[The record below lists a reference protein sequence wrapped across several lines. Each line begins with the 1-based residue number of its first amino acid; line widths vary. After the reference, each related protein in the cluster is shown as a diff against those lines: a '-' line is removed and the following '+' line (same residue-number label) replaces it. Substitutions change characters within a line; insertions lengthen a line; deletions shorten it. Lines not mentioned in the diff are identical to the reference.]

1 MTDSTN
7 LANLL
12 ALFAIAPLC
21 AAGGSLLIPRFQ
33 LLPRLHTH
41 SLAALLAGI
50 VNLILALWLMAWTV
64 RGTSLVL
71 HMGGHHGPFGIVL
84 VGDVFAALLLLLTAV
99 IYLGAVPFAID
110 VLDQRDRMGFYPL
123 SLFLLMGVNGT
134 FLAGDL
140 FNLYVFFE
148 ILVITSF
155 VLVTLGGQR
164 DQIRGGLR
172 FVVLNLLGSMV
183 FLGAVAVAYGTLG
196 TLNFAHIA
204 VLLREPNLP
213 TWLAPIMAGL
223 LFVAFAGKSALFPLH
238 FWLPC
243 SYHTT
248 HPVVN
253 ALFGGLL
260 TKVGL
265 YSLFRL
271 FPLLFP
277 EQLAAWQPAF
287 LTLAGASMVVGT
299 LGGLSGDTLRRAL
312 SFQIISHI
320 GFIFAGLA
328 LAGARNEVLAAG
340 LAPAILYLA
349 HHMIVKTAV
358 LMAGGAV
365 ELELRTGRVVPGPDG
380 GAGGLLTRRRWLA
393 IWFFLTALSL
403 AGIPPFSGFA
413 GKLGLLL
420 LMVSMEQWLLLAV
433 AVLSSFV
440 TLYMIM
446 RLWQGAFWGPS
457 PTVHDG
463 EGPTTARTR
472 LGPGFGIL
480 TLAPIAVLV
489 GCSLLMGV
497 FGEGAW
503 RVANQAAIALTDTN
517 TYIDSVALT
526 AHLVEAGH

>member
-1 MTDSTN
+1 MAADVN

-12 ALFAIAPLC
+12 ALFALVPLC

-33 LLPRLHTH
+33 LHRRLHTH
-41 SLAALLAGI
+41 SLAALVAGGI
-50 VNLILALWLMAWTV
+50 NLLLALWLMAWTM
-64 RGTSLVL
+64 RGGHLVL
-71 HMGGHHGPFGIVL
+71 HVGGHHGPFGIVL
-84 VGDVFAALLLLLTAV
+84 VADVFSSLLLLLTAV
-99 IYLGAVPFAID
+99 IYLGSVPFAID

-148 ILVITSF
+148 ILVIASF

-164 DQIRGGLR
+164 DQIKGGLR

-204 VLLREPNLP
+204 VLLRQPEVPA
-213 TWLAPIMAGL
+213 WLAPMMAGL
-223 LFVAFAGKSALFPLH
+223 LFVAFGGKSALFPLH

-277 EQLAAWQPAF
+277 AQLADWQPYLLA
-287 LTLAGASMVVGT
+287 LAGASIVVGT
-299 LGGLSGDTLRRAL
+299 LGGLSGDTVRRAL
-312 SFQIISHI
+312 SFQIVSHI
-320 GFIFAGLA
+320 GFIFAGLV
-328 LAGARNEVLAAG
+328 LAGTPGGVLAAG

-349 HHMIVKTAV
+349 HHMVVKTAV

-365 ELELRTGRVVPGPDG
+365 ELELRTGRVVSGQDG
-380 GAGGLLTRRRWLA
+380 FARGLLARRAWLA

-403 AGIPPFSGFA
+403 AGIPPFSGFT
-413 GKLGLLL
+413 GKLGLFR
-420 LMVSMEQWLLLAV
+420 LMVSTEQWLLLAV

-440 TLYMIM
+440 TLFMIM
-446 RLWQGAFWGPS
+446 RLWQGAFWGSPAQVRHEERPS
-457 PTVHDG
+457 
-463 EGPTTARTR
+463 TAPVR
-472 LGPGFGIL
+472 LEPSSGFL

-489 GCSLLMGV
+489 VCSLLMGV

-503 RVANQAAIALTDTN
+503 TVANQAAAAVTDTRA
-517 TYIDSVALT
+517 YIDSVAL
-526 AHLVEAGH
+526 AEHLAASGH